1 MCVFL
6 RALESNQNQKQ
17 VSINRVCVY
26 VCIFMVVLY
35 SAFYPP
41 NIKRVF
47 IGLDL
52 KKGEN
57 TASNLHSTSIVSFP
71 QYLQNISVSCV
82 LKPVRGEIRI
92 CSVLLIIIFSFWLL

>member
-17 VSINRVCVY
+17 VSINRVCVS

-35 SAFYPP
+35 SAFYLP

-47 IGLDL
+47 IGLD
-52 KKGEN
+52 
-57 TASNLHSTSIVSFP
+57 
-71 QYLQNISVSCV
+71 
-82 LKPVRGEIRI
+82 
-92 CSVLLIIIFSFWLL
+92 